1 MNKVSQN
8 ILTVGQLIPDISL
21 PTLNGDE
28 INLSDLKGRKV
39 ILFMWAS
46 W

>member
-1 MNKVSQN
+1 MTTTAPTYPKVGDQAPEFNLPS
-8 ILTVGQLIPDISL
+8 LDGDMISL
-21 PTLNGDE
+21 SSLR
-28 INLSDLKGRKV
+28 GRKV

>member
-28 INLSDLKGRKV
+28 INLSDFKGRKV